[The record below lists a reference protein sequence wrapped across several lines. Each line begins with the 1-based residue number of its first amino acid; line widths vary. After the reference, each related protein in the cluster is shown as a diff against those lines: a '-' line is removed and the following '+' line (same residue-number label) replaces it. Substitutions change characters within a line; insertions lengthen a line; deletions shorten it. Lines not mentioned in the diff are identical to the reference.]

1 MVADAHVG
9 RTDLVVR
16 PVAVVHGLPPVAR
29 SLALQIVAEAAAFAT
44 RRGVHP
50 GIVGQRSGK
59 INIEDDVGIA
69 RPGRDLLRVAD
80 NERHAKRL
88 LVHHA
93 LVEKAMLAEEITLV
107 GDIDYDR
114 ILGQPLFIEETQ
126 QAADIVI
133 DGRSATQ
140 VVANQLLIDF
150 PARIFLTHSFYGKR
164 QFRILAPP
172 GIRVFR
178 GDPPSAGHIFQRL
191 SGERTP
197 GFFRPELH
205 HVCRFGERDSVINMF
220 QPFGEIPRFVRR
232 LEMATHHEGSVLV
245 ARTDPPDRLVGHQV
259 GREALLHLAA
269 FPFII
274 VYPALRGL
282 EKRVPIFP
290 LVMENRKGVE
300 TRRLRLEMPFAEK
313 GRLIPSLLHAFRNI
327 VQSRIEPVF
336 KRIDPVM
343 MAIGACHDSRAAGHG
358 DRVRA
363 KAVVKHAPLG
373 RQAADILVLHVFAQ
387 YSSIDSPRLRGMIV
401 GKDEKDVRASRVG
414 FRLFVCHRRRG
425 RRQKAGRDD

>member
-1 MVADAHVG
+1 
-9 RTDLVVR
+9 
-16 PVAVVHGLPPVAR
+16 
-29 SLALQIVAEAAAFAT
+29 
-44 RRGVHP
+44 
-50 GIVGQRSGK
+50 
-59 INIEDDVGIA
+59 
-69 RPGRDLLRVAD
+69 
-80 NERHAKRL
+80 
-88 LVHHA
+88 
-93 LVEKAMLAEEITLV
+93 
-107 GDIDYDR
+107 
-114 ILGQPLFIEETQ
+114 
-126 QAADIVI
+126 
-133 DGRSATQ
+133 
-140 VVANQLLIDF
+140 
-150 PARIFLTHSFYGKR
+150 
-164 QFRILAPP
+164 
-172 GIRVFR
+172 
-178 GDPPSAGHIFQRL
+178 
-191 SGERTP
+191 
-197 GFFRPELH
+197 
-205 HVCRFGERDSVINMF
+205 MF

-313 GRLIPSLLHAFRNI
+313 GSLIPSLLHAFRNI

-401 GKDEKDVRASRVG
+401 GRMKRMFGRPESASG
-414 FRLFVCHRRRG
+414 SSSAI
-425 RRQKAGRDD
+425 AGEADAKKPVVMIS

>member
-1 MVADAHVG
+1 M
-9 RTDLVVR
+9 VR
-16 PVAVVHGLPPVAR
+16 PVAIVHGLPPVAR
-29 SLALQIVAEAAAFAT
+29 SLALQIVAEAAAFAA

-50 GIVGQRSGK
+50 GIVGQRSSK

-80 NERHAKRL
+80 NKRHAKRL

-126 QAADIVI
+126 QATDIVI

-150 PARIFLTHSFYGKR
+150 PARIFLVHSFYGER

-172 GIRVFR
+172 GIRVF
-178 GDPPSAGHIFQRL
+178 
-191 SGERTP
+191 
-197 GFFRPELH
+197 
-205 HVCRFGERDSVINMF
+205 RFGERDSVINMF

-232 LEMATHHEGSVLV
+232 LEMATHHEGSVLI

-290 LVMENRKGVE
+290 LVLEHRKGVE
-300 TRRLRLEMPFAEK
+300 TRRRRLEMPFAEK
-313 GRLIPSLLHAFRNI
+313 GSLIPSLLHAFRNI

-401 GKDEKDVRASRVG
+401 GKDEKDVRASRVR